1 MRAAGFAALLLA
13 VAALAFGPLAGAGF
27 VGDDLPHLV
36 RAAPARGG
44 GASAALEEDASIL
57 AEGDGPLARA
67 SLRLSHALWSSH
79 GTWGERS
86 AIALRVENLLLL
98 LGAAAFARL
107 ALRRTLSPWAGMDG
121 ARAAAGACAVFLAC
135 HPLAV
140 TAVASVG
147 ARGDLLALFLGAAA
161 AAAFLHARQEKKVP
175 WMIAAGLCVLAAGHA
190 SSLALLLPPLLAGL
204 ELFSARRGRPLSVRA
219 RTAATTLLVF
229 GVLACLE
236 GLTGP
241 LLGSPALP
249 LRTLRA
255 AGEAW
260 STHAGESVRAIGR
273 DLGVIAL
280 PVPRPVSPGAAGE
293 RALQYGIAGAVLLAV
308 LQPALVAARSAPR
321 LWGWI
326 GAWTA
331 VGLLL
336 SLAVGLLPAAAV
348 ACAVLG
354 VASTS
359 LSGLRRVLLPA
370 ALAAVFV
377 LFARGA
383 ASPWIEASRPLST
396 MRADLADAR
405 AQHGP
410 ASRWMVVEPPGPS
423 LALLLHPS
431 LCARALPSDPGTL
444 HEITREA
451 LYALAREPEFAA
463 MREEGMVL
471 LLPATDEPGTKRTTF
486 ALPQPRPTTGS
497 LAWQEDLRSLL
508 FDADPWEMRALRAVA
523 LPGVSTAQAPGMGWR
538 AGDAEEANTGSRTG
552 VWVQGRDAPT
562 AVFDLAREPDWLF
575 GERVHRVWLEP
586 EVGRI
591 ASAELSRDVPSIPGI
606 IVPEVREGT
615 WTFRFDLA
623 ASPRPVH
630 GEARLVLGVLDL
642 ATFRYVEIVHASF
655 TTGEAVFTLSADFPA
670 GSKNLA
676 WSLEWRAGDAC
687 IARASGRR

>member
-1 MRAAGFAALLLA
+1 MRAAGFAALLLV

-27 VGDDLPHLV
+27 VRDDLPHLV
-36 RAAPARGG
+36 RAAPAGG
-44 GASAALEEDASIL
+44 RGASADLEKDAEKL

-79 GTWGERS
+79 GTWGDRS

-107 ALRRTLSPWAGMDG
+107 ALRRALSPWAGLDG
-121 ARAAAGACAVFLAC
+121 ARAAAGACAVLLAC

-140 TAVASVG
+140 PAVASAR
-147 ARGDLLALFLGAAA
+147 ARGDLLALCLGAAA

-190 SSLALLLPPLLAGL
+190 SSLALLLPFLLAGL
-204 ELFSARRGRPLSVRA
+204 ELFSARRGRPVSVRA
-219 RTAATTLLVF
+219 RTAATTFLLF
-229 GVLACLE
+229 GILACLE

-241 LLGSPALP
+241 MLGSVALP

-255 AGEAW
+255 AGEGW
-260 STHAGESVRAIGR
+260 SVGR
-273 DLGVIAL
+273 DLGVVAL
-280 PVPRPVSPGAAGE
+280 PVPCAIPPETAGA

-308 LQPALVAARSAPR
+308 LQPALVATRSAPR
-321 LWGWI
+321 LWGWL
-326 GAWTA
+326 GASAA

-359 LSGLRRVLLPA
+359 LSGLRRILLPA
-370 ALAAVFV
+370 ALAASFV

-383 ASPWIEASRPLST
+383 ARPWIEGSRPLSAL
-396 MRADLADAR
+396 RADLADAR
-405 AQHGP
+405 ARHGP
-410 ASRWMVVEPPGPS
+410 SARWMVVDPPETS

-431 LCARALPSDPGTL
+431 LCSAAEPSDPGTL
-444 HEITREA
+444 HGISRGA

-463 MREEGMVL
+463 MREAGTVL
-471 LLPATDEPGTKRTTF
+471 LLPPEDESGGEPGAKRTTV
-486 ALPQPRPTTGS
+486 ALLAPRPTTGS
-497 LAWQEDLRSLL
+497 LTWQEGLRSPL
-508 FDADPWEMRALRAVA
+508 FDADPWEKRALRAVA
-523 LPGVSTAQAPGMGWR
+523 LPGVSTAQAPRMGWR
-538 AGDAEEANTGSRTG
+538 AGDAEGSRTGSHTG
-552 VWVQGRDAPT
+552 VWVQGGDAPR
-562 AVFDLAREPDWLF
+562 AVFDLAREPAWLL

-591 ASAELSRDVPSIPGI
+591 ASAELSSDVPAPPGL
-606 IVPEVREGT
+606 VGPEVREGT
-615 WTFRFDLA
+615 WTFRFDPA
-623 ASPRPVH
+623 AAPRPFH
-630 GEARLVLGVLDL
+630 GDARLVLGVLDL
-642 ATFRYVEIVHASF
+642 ASFRYVEISGAA
-655 TTGEAVFTLSADFPA
+655 TFTLPADFPS
-670 GSKNLA
+670 GSNQLA